1 MKSLIKTLLT
11 FSASM
16 MLQNSGIAA
25 SQDFTFENDS
35 GYTVYHLYVS
45 PHSLSR
51 WGNDVLGR
59 GVLGSGQ
66 STYIYWNEEQDF
78 DLYDVRVDYANGT
91 HYDFTEGYD
100 LTQIDEIWITANGG
114 RLVLRWHNI

>member
-1 MKSLIKTLLT
+1 MLT
-11 FSASM
+11 ASAGLM
-16 MLQNSGIAA
+16 IQNSGIAA

-59 GVLGSGQ
+59 GVLASGH
-66 STYIYWNEEQDF
+66 STYVYWDEEQDYA
-78 DLYDVRVDYANGT
+78 LYDVRIDYANGT
-91 HYDFTEGYD
+91 HYDFTEGYN
-100 LTQIDEIWITANGG
+100 LTEIDEMWITASGP
-114 RLVLRWHNI
+114 RLTLHWHSI